1 MKILH
6 VNNEKSWRGGERQTL
21 VLAGALRELDV
32 ECRIG
37 CRPGA
42 PLDQHAREA
51 GVNVVPIAGDPIR
64 AALQLASAARWCD
77 VIQCHTGR
85 AHSLAAAT
93 GWLHHKPVV
102 VTRRIE
108 HAQPRSWFNRYKY
121 EHAARVVCVSNA
133 VAQQLRQWGVP
144 ADKLMVVHDAVP
156 PAKPNDGARAKELRQ
171 HLKIMPDQKVVG
183 TIGALVGHKDHDTLL
198 RAAKRLAEKR
208 TDVRWVVIGD
218 GDRREELLAARHKL
232 GLDDIV
238 HFAGF
243 VPQAEECLPAFDVF
257 ALSSNMEGLPNV
269 VLEAFVAGIPV
280 AATAASGTP
289 ELVRDDQ
296 TGLLVPVGDDAA
308 LAKAI
313 GRLLDDSALCRQL
326 AAAARS
332 VVESE
337 FTVQRMAKEYRAV
350 YEQVLHG

>member
-21 VLAGALRELDV
+21 VLAGALRELGIG
-32 ECRIG
+32 CRIG

-42 PLDQHAREA
+42 PLEEHARKA
-51 GVNVVPIAGDPIR
+51 GVDVVPIAGDALR
-64 AALQLASAARWCD
+64 AGWQLASAARWCD
-77 VIQCHTGR
+77 VIHCHTGR
-85 AHSLAAAT
+85 VHSLAAAT

-102 VTRRIE
+102 ATRRIE

-121 EHAARVVCVSNA
+121 DRAARVVCVSNA

-144 ADKLMVVHDAVP
+144 ANKLMVVHDAVP
-156 PAKPNDGARAKELRQ
+156 PAKASDGARAKELRQ
-171 HLKIMPDQKVVG
+171 RLKIAPDQKVVG

-198 RAAKRLAEKR
+198 RAAQRIAKKR
-208 TDVRWVVIGD
+208 TDVRFIIIGD
-218 GDRREELLAARHKL
+218 GERKDELLATRRKL

-243 VPQAEECLPAFDVF
+243 VPQAEECLPGFDVF

-269 VLEAFVAGIPV
+269 VLEAFVAGVPV

-289 ELVRDDQ
+289 ELVRDGQ
-296 TGLLVPVGDDAA
+296 SGLLVPVGDDAA
-308 LAKAI
+308 LAEAI
-313 GRLLDDSALCRQL
+313 GRLLDDESLRQRL
-326 AAAARS
+326 SAAAKS
-332 VVESE
+332 LVESE
-337 FTVQRMAKEYRAV
+337 FTLQRMAEEYLAV
-350 YEQVLHG
+350 YEQALRG